1 MARGNKQ
8 NSTSIQT
15 NTFMKGLNKDS
26 DPSFVSEGMWT
37 HARNAVNNT
46 SEGDL
51 GTISNESSNYLCS
64 RVAESI
70 TNGRKIIVGA
80 IHLYSDKWV
89 IYTAVHV
96 AGQINSI
103 NSEIGLFEED
113 LCRYRPIV
121 QDPCLNLN
129 ELNLVTGS
137 SREKEDCSFAVYWSD
152 GLNPDRYLNVGDP
165 QTWPGDDFIFI
176 GNNTYSNNSGQT
188 MKWPGVTWIQEC
200 KGETCEICIDTD
212 FLDCDK
218 IRLARLVKTPCLHVE
233 SGKAGGTLRNGS
245 YFAMIAYSI
254 RGQKVTDW
262 YSPSN
267 VQPLWFEQD
276 PQGALEITIE
286 ADSENFEE
294 FILVVVSNIN
304 QGAVAKQVGIY
315 STNTTKVYIDQIK
328 EDLPA
333 IPIEQ
338 LPIQTPIFEKSDQ
351 IVEVSNY
358 LLRVGPTSKFDFN
371 YQPLANLIVSKWVSV
386 EYDEQYYV
394 SGGYKPSYLRD
405 EVYAFFI
412 RWVYNTGDKSPAY
425 HIPGRFPRDYQLPTN
440 GATVFETQDLVDNNT
455 LFSDPSEAERVF
467 EIYNTALIDTT
478 VPTELLDDGG
488 LVIAKGLMGYHES
501 TEIYP
506 DNQPQI
512 WNSTYYCWTGTSDTR
527 YDLCGKPI
535 RHHKMPD
542 QTTHPTVIHHVK
554 DPNNAD
560 ANKIRILGVEF
571 ENIIYPKD
579 QEGND
584 IPGIV
589 GYEILRGSREG
600 NKTIIAKGMINNLRP
615 YNLRGNAIGNRKGL
629 YPNYPFNTIIPVNP
643 SNSNNGPLN
652 VANSFSNPYD
662 PLNQANDPYII
673 RTNTD
678 NERTEVRLSDIP
690 RNIVTFHS
698 PDTGFR
704 NPFLSTVE
712 MKLYGTIS
720 GISDQYFIEPAQHP
734 EHKLLDNAVVAIAFL
749 AGALEAIISLVGKRT
764 INAPVGYFEGQ
775 YEFPLVGGNS
785 APVGLPTN
793 AAPSFAYLGALQTY
807 TLALEAYYA
816 SGASLADAFTG
827 GTILAGIEANFATAS
842 TAVGGAMSAQY
853 TTREVGA
860 MGYLGIVGGA
870 QQALYYFSEGADL
883 AIRAIYTFLPFRQYA
898 LQMQAHG
905 FYDTFT
911 KHRQVDRRQRFKLA
925 DGFYLKD
932 SLQDMRPYLLSN
944 GIPRQYRINNLK
956 RSNTVVFRTTDGNDL
971 NNGPDYILDAVR
983 DYSLVTIGTGRGLNL
998 APGNL
1003 TNIDFEDNKTDVFNA
1018 SIISHY
1024 AGVKVR
1030 LRNQYGQLDSIKL
1043 IPITPCE
1050 QIFVSDVDPQ
1060 GPYCETFITRVSKTP
1075 VFFNG
1080 DTYINRYTEK
1090 NTMFFFQDWLY
1101 GQPNGY
1107 EYNYLLKQMLPRPR
1121 FWMNSRRYEMGD
1133 IVGGLT
1139 DPSQWFNPPTSG
1151 EGTFPRRFYR
1161 LDNARYNYSD
1171 DTINLPGY
1179 PGFLGVKES
1188 YFYTA
1193 CSSVRDFFV
1202 ESDVIVDFREAG
1214 IPVSERHYNPFGYNN
1229 LEEMFNMNPDT
1240 ITRGNYYAYD
1250 YSLSISKLFTQYFS
1264 QGNLQSR
1271 YYNPEVAKLCYTYY
1285 PDRIIYSLPQDQES
1299 LKDSWFIYLANNYK
1313 EFRDQISGVK
1323 NFAKTGIFI
1332 TFKNSSPL
1340 VFQGIDQLQTDFGT
1354 KITIGDG
1361 GLFNQSPQNV
1371 VIAERSY
1378 EYGSSQN
1385 RFSVISTPAGMYY
1398 ISQNQGKIFSFSQG
1412 LTEISQNGMKW
1423 WFNLFLPYKLTDD
1436 FPNYPHI
1443 DNPVAGIGCQSVYDN
1458 KNAVLYF
1465 TKKDYKLRPEFRG
1478 RVVYDEETNDFVVDR
1493 VARFKLNDPD
1503 SPIFQDA
1510 SWTIS
1515 YDPKAK
1521 FWISFHD
1528 WHPSL
1533 VFPGKATFLSTQ
1545 FDGIW
1550 KHNDLCNDF
1559 CNYYGINYPFEVE
1572 LPIITGQTVTTLKSM
1587 EYMLEAY
1594 RRVGDN
1600 CVDQYHLLDYNF
1612 DQAIVYNS
1620 EQVSGYLNLNLYPKN
1635 NVTLAN
1641 QYPQITANSINILF
1655 SKEENKYRFNQFWD
1669 ITRDR
1674 GEFPINSNYP
1684 PTGPV
1689 IPGTT
1694 ILDGP
1699 TEARNIWTTQPNGYI
1714 RDLNNLNLN
1723 YNKNELQRKRFR
1735 HYLNFLTLSKA
1746 VSGDVNMILKI
1757 VNSKNT
1763 YSPR

>member
-793 AAPSFAYLGALQTY
+793 AAPSVAYLGAVTATY
-807 TLALEAYYA
+807 TSALEAYYA

-827 GTILAGIEANFATAS
+827 GTILAGIEAN
-842 TAVGGAMSAQY
+842 
-853 TTREVGA
+853 
-860 MGYLGIVGGA
+860 I
-870 QQALYYFSEGADL
+870 
-883 AIRAIYTFLPFRQYA
+883 
-898 LQMQAHG
+898 
-905 FYDTFT
+905 
-911 KHRQVDRRQRFKLA
+911 
-925 DGFYLKD
+925 
-932 SLQDMRPYLLSN
+932 
-944 GIPRQYRINNLK
+944 
-956 RSNTVVFRTTDGNDL
+956 
-971 NNGPDYILDAVR
+971 
-983 DYSLVTIGTGRGLNL
+983 
-998 APGNL
+998 
-1003 TNIDFEDNKTDVFNA
+1003 
-1018 SIISHY
+1018 
-1024 AGVKVR
+1024 
-1030 LRNQYGQLDSIKL
+1030 
-1043 IPITPCE
+1043 C
-1050 QIFVSDVDPQ
+1050 
-1060 GPYCETFITRVSKTP
+1060 
-1075 VFFNG
+1075 
-1080 DTYINRYTEK
+1080 
-1090 NTMFFFQDWLY
+1090 
-1101 GQPNGY
+1101 
-1107 EYNYLLKQMLPRPR
+1107 
-1121 FWMNSRRYEMGD
+1121 
-1133 IVGGLT
+1133 
-1139 DPSQWFNPPTSG
+1139 
-1151 EGTFPRRFYR
+1151 
-1161 LDNARYNYSD
+1161 
-1171 DTINLPGY
+1171 
-1179 PGFLGVKES
+1179 
-1188 YFYTA
+1188 
-1193 CSSVRDFFV
+1193 
-1202 ESDVIVDFREAG
+1202 
-1214 IPVSERHYNPFGYNN
+1214 
-1229 LEEMFNMNPDT
+1229 
-1240 ITRGNYYAYD
+1240 
-1250 YSLSISKLFTQYFS
+1250 
-1264 QGNLQSR
+1264 
-1271 YYNPEVAKLCYTYY
+1271 
-1285 PDRIIYSLPQDQES
+1285 
-1299 LKDSWFIYLANNYK
+1299 
-1313 EFRDQISGVK
+1313 
-1323 NFAKTGIFI
+1323 
-1332 TFKNSSPL
+1332 
-1340 VFQGIDQLQTDFGT
+1340 
-1354 KITIGDG
+1354 
-1361 GLFNQSPQNV
+1361 
-1371 VIAERSY
+1371 
-1378 EYGSSQN
+1378 
-1385 RFSVISTPAGMYY
+1385 
-1398 ISQNQGKIFSFSQG
+1398 
-1412 LTEISQNGMKW
+1412 
-1423 WFNLFLPYKLTDD
+1423 
-1436 FPNYPHI
+1436 
-1443 DNPVAGIGCQSVYDN
+1443 
-1458 KNAVLYF
+1458 
-1465 TKKDYKLRPEFRG
+1465 
-1478 RVVYDEETNDFVVDR
+1478 
-1493 VARFKLNDPD
+1493 
-1503 SPIFQDA
+1503 
-1510 SWTIS
+1510 
-1515 YDPKAK
+1515 
-1521 FWISFHD
+1521 
-1528 WHPSL
+1528 
-1533 VFPGKATFLSTQ
+1533 
-1545 FDGIW
+1545 
-1550 KHNDLCNDF
+1550 
-1559 CNYYGINYPFEVE
+1559 
-1572 LPIITGQTVTTLKSM
+1572 
-1587 EYMLEAY
+1587 
-1594 RRVGDN
+1594 
-1600 CVDQYHLLDYNF
+1600 
-1612 DQAIVYNS
+1612 
-1620 EQVSGYLNLNLYPKN
+1620 
-1635 NVTLAN
+1635 
-1641 QYPQITANSINILF
+1641 NSINSSRRSYVSTDILQ
-1655 SKEENKYRFNQFWD
+1655 ER
-1669 ITRDR
+1669 
-1674 GEFPINSNYP
+1674 
-1684 PTGPV
+1684 
-1689 IPGTT
+1689 
-1694 ILDGP
+1694 
-1699 TEARNIWTTQPNGYI
+1699 
-1714 RDLNNLNLN
+1714 
-1723 YNKNELQRKRFR
+1723 
-1735 HYLNFLTLSKA
+1735 
-1746 VSGDVNMILKI
+1746 
-1757 VNSKNT
+1757 
-1763 YSPR
+1763 